1 MTEQE
6 VVKVLGEPV
15 TSYDAN
21 EKNTSDDII
30 KEKVYSYNEL
40 TLIFSE
46 IDGKYVLTAAASVS
60 ESDEFS
66 RGIRV
71 GDSFDNI
78 LEKYYRDTDC
88 MNKTYY
94 SEDKTTVIGKM
105 LYGSFTMDN
114 LDTVK
119 ANDKVEYGVINF
131 NGYSSLEAAESYI
144 VELTYFEPPY
154 KDGTATA
161 YDDFAQIAF
170 DIDNDGKITA
180 IRWYYYPEEK

>member
-1 MTEQE
+1 
-6 VVKVLGEPV
+6 
-15 TSYDAN
+15 
-21 EKNTSDDII
+21 
-30 KEKVYSYNEL
+30 
-40 TLIFSE
+40 
-46 IDGKYVLTAAASVS
+46 
-60 ESDEFS
+60 
-66 RGIRV
+66 
-71 GDSFDNI
+71 
-78 LEKYYRDTDC
+78 

-94 SEDKTTVIGKM
+94 SEDKTAAIGKM

-114 LDTVK
+114 LDIVK

-154 KDGTATA
+154 KDGTATV

-180 IRWYYYPEEK
+180 VRWYYYPEEK

>member
-1 MTEQE
+1 MKRKITARLEKWRKATASRLPLLLYGARQVGKTYVMQE
-6 VVKVLGEPV
+6 LGA
-15 TSYDAN
+15 DCFR
-21 EKNTSDDII
+21 NTVYVNFEADHKIGSFFGNDIHAGAVI
-30 KEKVYSYNEL
+30 K
-40 TLIFSE
+40 
-46 IDGKYVLTAAASVS
+46 
-60 ESDEFS
+60 
-66 RGIRV
+66 
-71 GDSFDNI
+71 I

-94 SEDKTTVIGKM
+94 SEDKTAAIGKM

-114 LDTVK
+114 LDIVK

-154 KDGTATA
+154 KDGTATV

-180 IRWYYYPEEK
+180 VRWYYYPEEK